1 MLQLLVDSASKARS
15 VPLFLLRRKM
25 VEKGLEE
32 GVEHTVPRLRGHLL
46 YDQMI
51 DFSVIKSHKQSYFL
65 KVSLTKF
72 EDILYL

>member
-1 MLQLLVDSASKARS
+1 
-15 VPLFLLRRKM
+15 M

-32 GVEHTVPRLRGHLL
+32 GVVHTVPRLRGHLL

-51 DFSVIKSHKQSYFL
+51 DVSVIKSHKQSYFL